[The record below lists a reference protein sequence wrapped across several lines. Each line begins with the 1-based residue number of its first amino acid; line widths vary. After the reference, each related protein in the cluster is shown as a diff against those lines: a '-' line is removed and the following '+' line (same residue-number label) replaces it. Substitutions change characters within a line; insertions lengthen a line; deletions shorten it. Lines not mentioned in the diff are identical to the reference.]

1 MLRKRYTVVI
11 VGHAGSSAAQRS
23 EMSRHRSERD
33 AALAAEDER
42 ERLGGLHGDRTGQ
55 YRVVVE
61 CEGVIVDTP
70 SEILDAERANTIPRV
85 PGDQDQTTGAPA
97 AGAPRRPRSEGVRR
111 TGQME
116 IPEGPVPEDVLRRFE
131 EAIAKEDAKRGPPTI
146 EESPEG
152 VA

>member
-33 AALAAEDER
+33 ATLAAEDER

-61 CEGVIVDTP
+61 CEGVIVPTP
-70 SEILDAERANTIPRV
+70 SEILDAERTTTIPRV
-85 PGDQDQTTGAPA
+85 PSGDDHAPIAPSGGTA
-97 AGAPRRPRSEGVRR
+97 ARSRSEGVRR
-111 TGQME
+111 TGQLD
-116 IPEGPVPEDVLRRFE
+116 IPDGPVPEDVLRRFE
-131 EAIAKEDAKRGPPTI
+131 QAIAKEDAKRSPPVI
-146 EESPEG
+146 EQSSEE
-152 VA
+152 VD